1 MNMATKK
8 IGLVEDELV
17 IAMTIASTLK
27 KLNYQVSKPA
37 SNYAQAIEMIE
48 RDRPDLLLLDINLG
62 GQKDGIDVATYTRAN
77 HHIPI
82 IFLTAHSDAST
93 VQRAKLVKPNAYLLK
108 PFTKDDLFAALEI
121 AIHNFDEKA
130 ENNPSSDH
138 LVVKSGFD
146 HINLK
151 VSNIVFIES
160 NDNYVIIHLSSGKQ
174 VIVRST
180 LTEML
185 DRLPNDSFLRIN
197 RSVIVHVSLVTK
209 IETDK
214 IFLKGGHQFNISPK
228 VKKELLGL
236 MG

>member
-1 MNMATKK
+1 MNMVLKK

-17 IAMTIASTLK
+17 IAMTISSTLK

-48 RDRPDLLLLDINLG
+48 KDRPDLLLLDVNLG
-62 GQKDGIDVATYTRAN
+62 GQKDGIDVAAYAREN

-93 VQRAKLVKPNAYLLK
+93 VKRAKLVKPNAYLLK

-121 AIHNFDEKA
+121 AIYNFDEMAGK
-130 ENNPSSDH
+130 STSHDQ

-146 HINLK
+146 HVNLK
-151 VSNIVFIES
+151 ISTILFIES
-160 NDNYVIIHLSSGKQ
+160 KDNYVTIHLSTGKQ

-197 RSVIVHVSLVTK
+197 RSVIVQISPVSK

-214 IFLKGGHQFNISPK
+214 IFLKGHQFNITPK
-228 VKKELLGL
+228 VKKELLAM